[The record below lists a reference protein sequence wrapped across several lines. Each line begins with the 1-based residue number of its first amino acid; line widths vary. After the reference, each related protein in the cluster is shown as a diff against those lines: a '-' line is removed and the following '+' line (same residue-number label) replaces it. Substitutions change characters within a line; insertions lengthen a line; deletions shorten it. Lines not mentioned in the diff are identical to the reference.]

1 MVTCTLDGQTVEVD
15 PGTTILTAARSVGVD
30 IPTFCYH
37 QRLSLSASCRMCLVE
52 VEGRNKLEPACAT
65 AIAPDMV
72 IHSRSDKVVAT
83 REDMLEM
90 LLANHPLDCPIC
102 DKGGECELQDTVFE
116 YGKGDSRLQDP
127 KRVFRQR
134 DIELN
139 QVIVFNANRCIQCQ
153 RCVRVCEEVVGEV
166 ALGTVERGLDSEITG
181 VGNSLKDCSHCGNC
195 IEVCPV
201 GALMSV
207 PYRYKARPWDL
218 VKTETI
224 CGMCGTGCSLT
235 VETREGIFKRV
246 KSDPDT
252 GLNGEL
258 LCAKGRF
265 GFDAIDGGQR
275 IELPMIRKDG
285 ALIPVSWDEVINFI
299 SEKARA
305 VRDRKGRIQGL
316 ISPRQT
322 NETAFMFQT
331 LMRQVFGSQD
341 IHSSTR
347 FGGLRSE
354 TAIQALARVM
364 TGVVDR
370 KPLGTVLEA
379 ECIFLL
385 GSNITEE
392 NPVTGYLLRTAM
404 RGKHKQLIIASSRP
418 CGLDDIADVSM
429 RLLPGNE
436 AHLLAQ
442 LIKEEA
448 SGAGN
453 AIGDFVSSAKAS
465 LVAADSIALLIGTE
479 FLRSSNAEDC
489 LRWIEQATET
499 FKAQGKSVTVQ
510 FLFDRPNQLGLWDMG
525 CLAGVAPGW
534 QRSQERASTSD
545 APPVLV
551 YVMGAKSLGSG
562 SETDPI
568 GLTVSKHSCLVLH
581 TSHFYKTA
589 ERADVLLPAPLYGEE
604 DGSYTNN
611 EGRVQ
616 TLRPV
621 RPQPQAQPSAREVF
635 SLIAQAMG
643 QAPLE
648 VAADQV
654 RSQITAGIPEFGQ
667 FDQSG
672 KGAAGADPGNW
683 PTAET
688 SLPDPELHH
697 DTSRPTDHRRFL
709 VSGDNQFQSGQFSA
723 RSSVLTSLDSGPY
736 VELNPGAG
744 SDQTFEGM
752 MATIFSAGGNF
763 TAPLRINR
771 AFDPK
776 TVFVPERFLAELDKK
791 LLSNADY
798 PMVVDVVLSGLG
810 GVGE

>member
-15 PGTTILTAARSVGVD
+15 PGTTILTAARSVGID
-30 IPTFCYH
+30 IPTFCFH
-37 QRLSLSASCRMCLVE
+37 KRLSLSASCRMCLVQ

-65 AIAPDMV
+65 AVSPDMV
-72 IHSRSDKVVAT
+72 IHTQSSTVAST
-83 REDMLEM
+83 RQDMLEI
-90 LLANHPLDCPIC
+90 LLANHPLDCPVC

-116 YGKGDSRLQDP
+116 YGKGDSRLHDA

-139 QVIVFNANRCIQCQ
+139 KVIVFNANRCIQCQ

-166 ALGTVERGLDSEITG
+166 ALGTAERGLDSEITG

-224 CGMCGTGCSLT
+224 CGMCGTGCSLS
-235 VETREGIFKRV
+235 VEMREGEFKRV

-265 GFDAIDGGQR
+265 GFDAIDGGRR
-275 IELPMIRKDG
+275 IEQPMIRKDG
-285 ALIPVSWDEVINFI
+285 ALIPVSWDEAINFI
-299 SEKARA
+299 AEKARV
-305 VRDRKGRIQGL
+305 VREGNGRIQGL

-331 LMRQVFGSQD
+331 LMRQIFGSQD

-354 TAIQALARVM
+354 TAIHALARVM

-370 KPLGTVLEA
+370 KPLHSVLGA

-385 GSNITEE
+385 GSNVTQE

-404 RGKHKQLIIASSRP
+404 RDKHKQLIIASSRP
-418 CGLDDIADVSM
+418 CGLDDIAKASV

-436 AHLLAQ
+436 AHLLSQ
-442 LIKEEA
+442 LIKEE
-448 SGAGN
+448 SGGAGN
-453 AIGDFVSSAKAS
+453 GIGDFVASAKTS

-489 LRWIEQATET
+489 LQWIEQATEF

-525 CLAGVAPGW
+525 CLSGVAPGW
-534 QRSQERASTSD
+534 QRRPAPASASD
-545 APPVLV
+545 APPDLV

-568 GLTVSKHSCLVLH
+568 GLTVSKHACLVLH

-616 TLRPV
+616 TLQPV
-621 RPQPQAQPSAREVF
+621 RPQPQAQPTAREVF
-635 SLIAQAMG
+635 SRIARAMG
-643 QAPLE
+643 QEPLE
-648 VAADQV
+648 VAADQI
-654 RSQITAGIPEFGQ
+654 RTQITAGFPEFGQ
-667 FDQSG
+667 FDQTNESV
-672 KGAAGADPGNW
+672 AGADLGNW
-683 PTAET
+683 STAEA
-688 SLPDPELHH
+688 SLADPELHH
-697 DTSRPTDHRRFL
+697 DTTRPTDHRRFL

-744 SDQTFEGM
+744 SDQAFEGM

-763 TAPLRINR
+763 TAPLRVNR

-776 TVFVPERFLAELDKK
+776 IVFIPERFLAELGKK

-810 GVGE
+810 SAGE